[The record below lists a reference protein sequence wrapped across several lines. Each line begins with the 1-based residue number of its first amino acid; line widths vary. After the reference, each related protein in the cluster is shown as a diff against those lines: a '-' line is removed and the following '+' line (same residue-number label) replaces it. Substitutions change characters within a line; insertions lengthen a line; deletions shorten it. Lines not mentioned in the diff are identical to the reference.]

1 MKTMDL
7 NNKQISNG
15 SSPSRVLGRR
25 AFLGRMAAGAALL
38 APGAALM
45 AAGKAKGRPHLD
57 KGDAALLRFAAA
69 AEILEADFWVQYNE
83 LAGIQDSEEPDGTGN
98 PAYHDAVA
106 QLDEDMDQY
115 IHDNTEDER
124 THFTFLNAH
133 LLTQPAQPV
142 NLDQFRTLPGST
154 ATGSSGKPR
163 LTNLMQLTLDT
174 SWCPRYRSLDY
185 TPALDPTF

>member
-45 AAGKAKGRPHLD
+45 AAGKAKGRPNLD

-69 AEILEADFWVQYNE
+69 AEILETDFWVQYNE
-83 LAGIQDSEEPDGTGN
+83 LAGIQDNEVSGGSGN
-98 PAYHDAVA
+98 PAYSDALSMLDSDMA
-106 QLDEDMDQY
+106 QY
-115 IHDNTEDER
+115 VHDNTDDEFA
-124 THFTFLNAH
+124 HQNFLNAY
-133 LLTQPAQPV
+133 LASK
-142 NLDQFRTLPGST
+142 GA
-154 ATGSSGKPR
+154 AT
-163 LTNLMQLTLDT
+163 
-174 SWCPRYRSLDY
+174 
-185 TPALDPTF
+185 

>member
-1 MKTMDL
+1 MQTMDL

-45 AAGKAKGRPHLD
+45 AKNKGKGKGPGLT

-69 AEILEADFWVQYNE
+69 AEILETDFWVQYNE

-98 PAYHDAVA
+98 QPYHDAVA

-124 THFTFLNAH
+124 THFTFLNAY
-133 LLTQPAQPV
+133 LASKGAQSV
-142 NLDQFRTLPGST
+142 D
-154 ATGSSGKPR
+154 
-163 LTNLMQLTLDT
+163 ME
-174 SWCPRYRSLDY
+174 
-185 TPALDPTF
+185 

>member
-15 SSPSRVLGRR
+15 SSPSGVLGRR

-45 AAGKAKGRPHLD
+45 AAGKAKGRPNLD

-69 AEILEADFWVQYNE
+69 AEILETDFWVQYNE
-83 LAGIQDSEEPDGTGN
+83 LAGIQDVEEPDGSGN
-98 PAYHDAVA
+98 PDYTEAVK

-124 THFTFLNAH
+124 THFTFLNAY
-133 LLTQPAQPV
+133 LVSKGTDPV
-142 NLDQFRTLPGST
+142 NLDQYRANRDDAFP
-154 ATGSSGKPR
+154 
-163 LTNLMQLTLDT
+163 NLAGQG
-174 SWCPRYRSLDY
+174 R
-185 TPALDPTF
+185 